1 MVDSVFQGLGHV
13 ASAGYVPQTNPF
25 YCDDV
30 IKYDYDAEAAKEVL
44 APLGL
49 KLRFVIGQDTPA
61 EATLAELVKMDL
73 EAAGVEVTVES
84 YDVPTRDSMAT
95 SGDYDILLT
104 YHGGWNA
111 EPVSMM
117 SAIYAG
123 TPGKSKWVTY
133 GYSNDE
139 LVNLI
144 RSIPSIFDNNELKNA
159 YDKAQV
165 IISEDIPQLPL
176 ITQVSYAMYRPAE
189 YDCWQA
195 CFNSTQFANCRLSYT
210 SDSEF

>member
-1 MVDSVFQGLGHV
+1 
-13 ASAGYVPQTNPF
+13 
-25 YCDDV
+25 
-30 IKYDYDAEAAKEVL
+30 
-44 APLGL
+44 
-49 KLRFVIGQDTPA
+49 
-61 EATLAELVKMDL
+61 MDL

-133 GYSNDE
+133 GYSND
-139 LVNLI
+139 
-144 RSIPSIFDNNELKNA
+144 
-159 YDKAQV
+159 
-165 IISEDIPQLPL
+165 
-176 ITQVSYAMYRPAE
+176 
-189 YDCWQA
+189 
-195 CFNSTQFANCRLSYT
+195 
-210 SDSEF
+210 